1 MKMSR
6 RAFSRCPYP
15 GGIPKLHL
23 PSPQGNSGKIKKY
36 FFRKGAVLV
45 TDRNFYFR
53 PGDTLPPC
61 PGFLFH
67 IVLIYNFLL
76 IYRGE

>member
-6 RAFSRCPYP
+6 RAFSRCPCP

-36 FFRKGAVLV
+36 FLRKGAVLV

-53 PGDTLPPC
+53 PGDTLPAMSWI
-61 PGFLFH
+61 F
-67 IVLIYNFLL
+67 VLYYSDIQFV
-76 IYRGE
+76 IGI